1 MKKYTRGTAAA
12 MLYAAQKAQEKE
24 FALSYAT
31 VYRYIF
37 TEDGGYTWRLVGRYN
52 TNHYD
57 YTL

>member
-1 MKKYTRGTAAA
+1 MKKYTRKEAAFE
-12 MLYAAQKAQEKE
+12 LYAAQKAQERE
-24 FALSYAT
+24 SALSYAT

-37 TEDGGYTWRLVGRYN
+37 KDGGTWRLVGRYN